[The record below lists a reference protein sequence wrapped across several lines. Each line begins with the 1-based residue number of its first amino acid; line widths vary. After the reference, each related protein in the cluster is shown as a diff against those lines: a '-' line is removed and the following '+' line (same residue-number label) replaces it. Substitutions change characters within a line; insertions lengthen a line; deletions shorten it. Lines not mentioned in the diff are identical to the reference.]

1 MSGLGDQDFSRAS
14 EQDRLTEVCFDDTG
28 NHIAVGDKG
37 GRVIVFK
44 YKELKNSSYFEYR
57 YLTEFQSHE
66 PKFDHLSSQEVCE
79 SIKRLNFVPNRG
91 FGNLNLLSAND
102 KLIKLWRLSNCPE
115 RRISNAYQENGSIV
129 MPKSKVTGYGYK
141 AQQRR

>member
-1 MSGLGDQDFSRAS
+1 VSGLGDQDFSRAS

-44 YKELKNSSYFEYR
+44 YKELKNSNYFEYR

-91 FGNLNLLSAND
+91 YGN
-102 KLIKLWRLSNCPE
+102 PHH
-115 RRISNAYQENGSIV
+115 
-129 MPKSKVTGYGYK
+129 
-141 AQQRR
+141 AQNQGHEAPLHCITRGPTIPHHQIALT

>member
-1 MSGLGDQDFSRAS
+1 MSGLGDRDFSRAS

-44 YKELKNSSYFEYR
+44 YKDIKNSSYFDYR

-79 SIKRLNFVPNRG
+79 SIKRLVFVPNRG
-91 FGNLNLLSAND
+91 QGNLNLLSAND
-102 KLIKLWRLSNCPE
+102 KLIKLWRLSNQPDRE
-115 RRISNAYQENGSIV
+115 TSPAALENGRII
-129 MPKSKVTGYGYK
+129 MPKSKIVGQGCK
-141 AQQRR
+141 S